1 MSIDYKQLS
10 GQLIQENNMLGDRVN
25 ALTDELSHT
34 SQELNDLYM
43 LVEAIPNNMELG
55 KRVRTYYY
63 DHTEPAPPEEIQAP
77 ELYVYE
83 SPDNG
88 ETLYKRRVGEYAER
102 KLVDKKDNQQLELF

>member
-1 MSIDYKQLS
+1 MSIDYRKLS
-10 GQLIQENNMLGDRVN
+10 SQLIQENNMLGDRVGT
-25 ALTDELSHT
+25 LSDELSHA

-55 KRVRTYYY
+55 KKVRTYYW
-63 DHTEPAPPEEIQAP
+63 DNTEEIPDESP

-88 ETLYKRRVGEYAER
+88 KTLYKRKVGEYADR
-102 KLVDKKDNQQLELF
+102 KLVDDDSKQMELF

>member
-1 MSIDYKQLS
+1 MSIDYRQLS
-10 GQLIQENNMLGDRVN
+10 SELIQENNMLGDRVG

-34 SQELNDLYM
+34 AQELNDLYM

-55 KRVRTYYY
+55 KKIRQYYM
-63 DHTEPAPPEEIQAP
+63 DNTEEVIEKSP

-88 ETLYKRRVGEYAER
+88 KTLFKRKIGEYADR
-102 KLVDKKDNQQLELF
+102 KLVNENSKQMELF